1 MELTLKRTE
10 STGAHTGGQMF
21 IDGKYFCE
29 TLEDPE
35 RDIEEE
41 GKVYGKTA
49 IPLGRY
55 EVEVTYSP
63 KFKRMMPLIKDVPY
77 FDGIRIHA
85 GNTVADT
92 DGCPLVGTERKQGY
106 LSNSRVKENELTAK
120 LLAAQNRK
128 EKIFITVTH

>member
-1 MELTLKRTE
+1 
-10 STGAHTGGQMF
+10 MF

-63 KFKRMMPLIKDVPY
+63 KFKRMIPLIKDVPY
-77 FDGIRIHA
+77 FEGIRIHA

-92 DGCPLVGTERKQGY
+92 DGCPLVGTDRKQGY

>member
-1 MELTLKRTE
+1 MKRTE